1 MSQAQQPY
9 ELSVQPYGVWL
20 FLLKIWIWFEVWAGA
35 VRARIATWTVA
46 VFLAALFFAA
56 WNAALADDAPSD
68 DTIVNTIRCEA
79 GRVGQQLISQGFP
92 KNLKVIVSWTSTQTT
107 DGSAGAGFKF
117 FGSGLSGD
125 LGRQELDQL
134 SSDGLPFNLFPKNL
148 EVCRGYNVEIIKDG
162 VGVYDCLINKKLASL
177 RAAVE
182 GGSGSTGCRHQVTL
196 SKKINGSLKLNIWG
210 ADLGPDASWGN
221 AFVYDFVIA
230 APPPKK

>member
-1 MSQAQQPY
+1 
-9 ELSVQPYGVWL
+9 
-20 FLLKIWIWFEVWAGA
+20 
-35 VRARIATWTVA
+35 VRARLVIWAA
-46 VFLAALFFAA
+46 AILLAG

-79 GRVGQQLISQGFP
+79 GRVGQQLSAQGFP

-107 DGSAGAGFKF
+107 DGSAGGGFKF
-117 FGSGLSGD
+117 FGSGISGD

-134 SSDGLPFNLFPKNL
+134 SSDGLPFNLYPKNL
-148 EVCRGYNVEIIKDG
+148 EVCRGYNLGIIKEG

-177 RAAVE
+177 RVAVE

-196 SKKINGSLKLNIWG
+196 SKKVNGSLKMNIWG
-210 ADLGPDASWGN
+210 ADLGPEASWGD